1 MMKRFFYLAMML
13 AVSIMTFTF
22 FACGGDDSTSAGGN
36 GSGNGEGGSNS
47 GGTTSISIV
56 GTWRAYYQ
64 RNGVQLYD
72 LVKFNADHTGYVIE
86 EVGNGSDNPTNFT
99 WTQDGNVIKVILEDN
114 YTITWT
120 IQQIIDDN
128 TVTISDGKRTYNV
141 VRDGTGGGG
150 STPTATFN
158 IIGTWRAYYQSK
170 DTSRGEVYD
179 LVTFNSDYTGTVIEE
194 VGYGSDNPVSFI
206 WKQTGNIIQVSY
218 GGETITWTIQQII
231 DNNTVVVNDGKKDI
245 KVYRDG
251 TGGGTSSSNF
261 VSKGGGSLT
270 VAQLQGTWQAYQVE
284 YYGVENGQV
293 YNQSYEI
300 YPNDQSKGMTTCYRY
315 EFYADYTYK
324 RTEYYNGDWIAPR
337 NNSYRET
344 GGRIYLPEGG
354 SPAPEYCMVT
364 ANKTRSDEIVI
375 TTHYTDNDMYI
386 EYLLK
391 RVEGGETPATNPVLG
406 TFNFVY
412 QSYYDETPYDYYGGF
427 VTIDEDPY
435 NTVGENSINIAN
447 LYLEGSNLVGYYDLD
462 KDSVY
467 IAAWQTIGVSG
478 EYGLITVNWKDTK
491 SDWIPFSINKDG
503 SLTSDRFGVYS
514 YDADFVEQ
522 KGWWEAATIATLT
535 PTQSGSVRKMSAKI
549 SATTK
554 KIKVNKVRLP
564 NKRIRK

>member
-1 MMKRFFYLAMML
+1 MKRFFYLAMML

-72 LVKFNADHTGYVIE
+72 LVNFNADHTGYVIE

>member
-1 MMKRFFYLAMML
+1 MKRFFYLAMML

-56 GTWRAYYQ
+56 DTWRAYYQ

-261 VSKGGGSLT
+261 VSKGGGSLS
-270 VAQLQGTWQAYQVE
+270 VAQLLGTWQAYQVE

-324 RTEYYNGDWIAPR
+324 STEYYNGEWIAPR
-337 NNSYRET
+337 NYSYREA

-535 PTQSGSVRKMSAKI
+535 PTNSASSRRTSAKR
-549 SATTK
+549 SVTTK
-554 KIKVNKVRLP
+554 AMRINKVRLS
-564 NKRIRK
+564 NKRVKK

>member
-251 TGGGTSSSNF
+251 TGGGDTPTVTIDIIGTWRAYYQSNSPSRGQVYDLVTF
-261 VSKGGGSLT
+261 NADHTGSVIEEVGYGSDNSISLTWTLTGNVIQVKLDGDYVITWTIIQIIDDNTVIISDGKRNYNVVRDETGGGST
-270 VAQLQGTWQAYQVE
+270 
-284 YYGVENGQV
+284 
-293 YNQSYEI
+293 
-300 YPNDQSKGMTTCYRY
+300 P
-315 EFYADYTYK
+315 
-324 RTEYYNGDWIAPR
+324 
-337 NNSYRET
+337 
-344 GGRIYLPEGG
+344 
-354 SPAPEYCMVT
+354 VT
-364 ANKTRSDEIVI
+364 
-375 TTHYTDNDMYI
+375 
-386 EYLLK
+386 
-391 RVEGGETPATNPVLG
+391 TNPVLG
-406 TFNFVY
+406 TFSCVY

-427 VTIDEDPY
+427 VTIIEDPD
-435 NTVGENSINIAN
+435 NTSLKNAIIIKD
-447 LYLEGSNLVGYYDLD
+447 LYLEGSAISGYYDLD
-462 KDSVY
+462 QGMLYVE
-467 IAAWQTIGVSG
+467 AWERIGNFVG
-478 EYGLITVNWKDTK
+478 NKQEYGFISLNWKDTD
-491 SDWIPFSINKDG
+491 SDWIPFTINEDG
-503 SLTSDRFGVYS
+503 SLTSDSFGVYAL
-514 YDADFVEQ
+514 DADYANYL
-522 KGWWEAATIATLT
+522 GWWEVATITTLT

>member
-1 MMKRFFYLAMML
+1 MKRFNFIVLML
-13 AVSIMTFTF
+13 IASIMTFTF
-22 FACGGDDSTSAGGN
+22 TACGGDDDNGN
-36 GSGNGEGGSNS
+36 NS
-47 GGTTSISIV
+47 GGGNNGGYMSISII
-56 GTWRAYYQ
+56 GTWRAYHQ
-64 RNGVQLYD
+64 SNDVQVYD
-72 LVKFNADHTGYVIE
+72 LVTFNADHTGYIIE
-86 EVGNGSDNPTNFT
+86 EVGNGTDYKNPIT
-99 WTQDGNVIKVILEDN
+99 WTQTGNVIQVKLDGDYV
-114 YTITWT
+114 ITWT
-120 IQQIIDDN
+120 IIQVIDDN
-128 TVTISDGKRTYNV
+128 TVIISDGKRNYNV
-141 VRDGTGGGG
+141 V
-150 STPTATFN
+150 
-158 IIGTWRAYYQSK
+158 
-170 DTSRGEVYD
+170 
-179 LVTFNSDYTGTVIEE
+179 
-194 VGYGSDNPVSFI
+194 
-206 WKQTGNIIQVSY
+206 
-218 GGETITWTIQQII
+218 
-231 DNNTVVVNDGKKDI
+231 
-245 KVYRDG
+245 RDG

-270 VAQLQGTWQAYQVE
+270 VAQLQGTWQVYHVE
-284 YYGVENGQV
+284 YYAIENGQE
-293 YNQSYEI
+293 YSQSYDI

-375 TTHYTDNDMYI
+375 TTHYTDNDMYT

-435 NTVGENSINIAN
+435 NTFGENSINIAN

-467 IAAWQTIGVSG
+467 IAAWQAIGVTG
-478 EYGLITVNWKDTK
+478 EYGLIAINRKDTGA
-491 SDWIPFSINKDG
+491 DWIPFAINKDG
-503 SLTSDRFGVYS
+503 SLTSDCFGVYS

-535 PTQSGSVRKMSAKI
+535 PSNSASSRRTSAKR
-549 SATTK
+549 SVTTK
-554 KIKVNKVRLP
+554 IMKIDKGHLS
-564 NKRIRK
+564 NKRIKK

>member
-1 MMKRFFYLAMML
+1 MKRFFYLAMML

-535 PTQSGSVRKMSAKI
+535 PTNSASSRRTSAKR
-549 SATTK
+549 SVTTK

>member
-1 MMKRFFYLAMML
+1 MKRFFYLAMML

-324 RTEYYNGDWIAPR
+324 STEYYNGEWIAPR
-337 NNSYRET
+337 NYSYREA

-535 PTQSGSVRKMSAKI
+535 PTNSASSRRTSAKR
-549 SATTK
+549 SVTTK
-554 KIKVNKVRLP
+554 AMRINKVRLS
-564 NKRIRK
+564 NKRVKK

>member
-1 MMKRFFYLAMML
+1 MKRFFYLAMML

-218 GGETITWTIQQII
+218 GGETITWTVQQII

-261 VSKGGGSLT
+261 VSKGGGSLS
-270 VAQLQGTWQAYQVE
+270 VAQLLGTWQAYQVE

-324 RTEYYNGDWIAPR
+324 STEYYNGEWIAPR
-337 NNSYRET
+337 NYSYREA

-535 PTQSGSVRKMSAKI
+535 PTNSASSRRTSAKR
-549 SATTK
+549 SVTTK
-554 KIKVNKVRLP
+554 AMRINKVRLS
-564 NKRIRK
+564 NKRVKK

>member
-1 MMKRFFYLAMML
+1 MKRFFYLAMML

-261 VSKGGGSLT
+261 VSKGGGSLS
-270 VAQLQGTWQAYQVE
+270 VAQLLGTWQAYQVE

-324 RTEYYNGDWIAPR
+324 STEYYNGDWIAPR

-535 PTQSGSVRKMSAKI
+535 PTNSASSRRTSAKR
-549 SATTK
+549 SVTTK
-554 KIKVNKVRLP
+554 AMRINKVRLS
-564 NKRIRK
+564 NKRVKK